1 MPLYIVPRTSAWLSE
16 EERAAA
22 ADCLPA
28 VLEHMEGGDVRFI
41 RSYIVREQDGT
52 FGAFCVYEATSP
64 EAILAHSEGVMLR
77 DQADRGDGHQ
87 RARSRAD
94 SRRLTERVRDARSAT
109 GRAPHDRDQPRRRA
123 RRPGRGRTPRRWPAS
138 AGCKTPAP

>member
-41 RSYIVREQDGT
+41 RSYIVREEDGA
-52 FGAFCVYEATSP
+52 FGAFCIYEAASP
-64 EAILAHSEGVMLR
+64 EAILAHSEGVMLPT
-77 DQADRGDGHQ
+77 DAIKPIEETVISAPDPEPI
-87 RARSRAD
+87 RAA
-94 SRRLTERVRDARSAT
+94 
-109 GRAPHDRDQPRRRA
+109 
-123 RRPGRGRTPRRWPAS
+123 
-138 AGCKTPAP
+138 